1 MYKQPGL
8 LGGLNELDQIVPP
21 FEIVLRQARE
31 KKNTIEIPIYHN
43 ISHWAT
49 GGKYNEGK
57 VVVSVSVYYVSK
69 SWFMPIPKD
78 IGLDHIQASVFSL
91 LNQPF
96 PHLNKE
102 HQETVSISGKGCAK
116 KKTSLSYCIV
126 IPGAE
131 QPKIPNDSNGWWLLE
146 QTKE

>member
-1 MYKQPGL
+1 MNLTKSYLPSKSYCGKQ
-8 LGGLNELDQIVPP
+8 
-21 FEIVLRQARE
+21 E
-31 KKNTIEIPIYHN
+31 KKKTPLKFPIYHN

-49 GGKYNEGK
+49 GEKYNEGK
-57 VVVSVSVYYVSK
+57 VVVSVSVYYVSR

-78 IGLDHIQASVFSL
+78 ISLDHIQASVFSL

-116 KKTSLSYCIV
+116 KKKKTNLSYCIV

-131 QPKIPNDSNGWWLLE
+131 QPKSPMIRTVGGCRSK
-146 QTKE
+146 QKMSSISRKSFF